1 MPSHS
6 HPHRKKTPPLFEDL
20 AALLLERYPAGPEWF
35 VDLPPEAEC
44 YGDPPEVVIERTD
57 DEVRIYRFE
66 LDWPHPHEPV
76 ANPVLLGAIRWPELA
91 PAVALEVC
99 RLLIDEAG
107 RQRREAFRTC
117 RYCDRTLGPE
127 HMQTGDV
134 CHGCA
139 ERYLGV
145 VH

>member
-1 MPSHS
+1 MPTR
-6 HPHRKKTPPLFEDL
+6 PRPRRKETPPLFGDL
-20 AALLLERYPAGPEWF
+20 AAHLRERYPTGPEWF
-35 VDLPPEAEC
+35 MDLFPEAES

-57 DEVRIYRFE
+57 GEIRISRFE
-66 LDWPHPHEPV
+66 LVWHGPHTPV
-76 ANPVLLGAIRWPELA
+76 VEPVLLGCIRWPELA

-117 RYCDRTLGPE
+117 RYFKATLGPE
-127 HMQTGDV
+127 HMHTDDV
-134 CHGCA
+134 CQGCA